1 MAATTAQVIGC
12 FSPEAPPSLLRS
24 IFVAAVVLSVGCMI
38 SPTRA
43 LQSITISSRY
53 YYVSSKTK
61 GVSPSPY
68 TGSFQV
74 SVKMTEFTQLVGYT
88 LRVFALP
95 HKPKA
100 IFSDV
105 RIFKGKESAT
115 GPLVTS
121 FPCRMHTVGTG
132 YVCFG
137 EARKTLDKSWTP
149 RLKAADLIKA
159 GVYDTPGN
167 FYVNV
172 TYSGATT
179 ASGGSIGTIR
189 GQLVG

>member
-74 SVKMTEFTQLVGYT
+74 SVKMTEFTQLDFQGEGE
-88 LRVFALP
+88 R
-95 HKPKA
+95 HGS
-100 IFSDV
+100 FSDV
-105 RIFKGKESAT
+105 L
-115 GPLVTS
+115 PLQDAHCGDWICLLWRS
-121 FPCRMHTVGTG
+121 P
-132 YVCFG
+132 
-137 EARKTLDKSWTP
+137 
-149 RLKAADLIKA
+149 
-159 GVYDTPGN
+159 
-167 FYVNV
+167 
-172 TYSGATT
+172 
-179 ASGGSIGTIR
+179 
-189 GQLVG
+189 